1 MGTKLVNT
9 NQDGPDQ
16 PDEHKARYSTVTVSI
31 ISQEWLAGRTGC
43 REGSTVVA
51 PLGGVDDSGALQI
64 GPPAD
69 GAGAGE
75 VIPLPKPGEVVW
87 LTGQGEEE
95 TCRGVW
101 VGQPSE
107 AASATT
113 PAELAAR
120 VLVDGQLRVMRGPA
134 CRFDARRV
142 VLDGGEVPQT
152 EMRAG
157 LAQLAA
163 LLDQQAAEHQ
173 TWREEMAAA
182 AHEKAEA
189 NDLCGVFDAFM
200 ADWGLPGR
208 TRTWAVCVDTSE
220 SVTLYVQANSQE
232 EAENSVT
239 ADQVDAA
246 RSAYSM
252 QWTMTDCSQE

>member
-1 MGTKLVNT
+1 M
-9 NQDGPDQ
+9 
-16 PDEHKARYSTVTVSI
+16 TVSI
-31 ISQEWLAGRTGC
+31 ISQEWLSGRTGC
-43 REGSTVVA
+43 REGSTVIA
-51 PLGGVDDSGALQI
+51 PLSGLDDSGALQI
-64 GPPAD
+64 NPSAD
-69 GAGAGE
+69 GTGE
-75 VIPLPKPGEVVW
+75 VVPLPKPGEVVW

-101 VGQPSE
+101 VGTLRE
-107 AASATT
+107 APAATV
-113 PAELAAR
+113 PAELSAR
-120 VLVDGQLRVMRGPA
+120 VLVDGQLRMMRGPA

-142 VLDGGEVPQT
+142 VLGDGEVPPA
-152 EMRAG
+152 EMLAG
-157 LAQLAA
+157 LAQLST

-173 TWREEMAAA
+173 SWREEMAAA

-189 NDLCGVFDAFM
+189 HDLCGVFDAFM

-239 ADQVDAA
+239 SDQVDAA
-246 RSAYSM
+246 RSAYTM
-252 QWTMTDCSQE
+252 NWTVTHCSQE